1 MSAVAPAFEL
11 RQIRHHFETP
21 GAPPLE
27 ILLGVN
33 LLVKRGERVAI
44 LGPSGSGKS
53 TLLSI
58 IAGLQRPSSGEVLWN
73 DREVSRITERELAPL
88 RASAI
93 ALVFQQFLLIPHLTA
108 LENVSLPLELQG
120 RSRSESRRLAHGLLS
135 ELGLAERGG
144 HFPRMLSGGEC
155 QRVAIARA
163 MIVEPTLLLADEPT
177 GNLDPR
183 TSEGVFEMLLDLPRH
198 GKVGALVL
206 VTHNEELAR
215 RCDRRLRLVNGLLV
229 EDAAVSRAEQ
239 TGAQA

>member
-1 MSAVAPAFEL
+1 MSAITPAFEL
-11 RQIRHHFETP
+11 QQIRHQFEAP
-21 GAPPLE
+21 GAGTLE
-27 ILLGVN
+27 ILAGVQ
-33 LLVKRGERVAI
+33 LAVKRGERVAI

-58 IAGLQRPSSGEVLWN
+58 IAGLQRPTSGEVLWN
-73 DREVSRITERELAPL
+73 GREISRIPERELAPL
-88 RASAI
+88 RAKSI

-120 RSRSESRRLAHGLLS
+120 RSRGESRSRALALLQ
-135 ELGLAERGG
+135 ELGLGERAD

-183 TSEGVFEMLLDLPRH
+183 TSDSVFEMLLDLPKH

-206 VTHNEELAR
+206 VTHNEGLAR
-215 RCDRRLRLVNGLLV
+215 RCDRRLRLLNGLLV
-229 EDAAVSRAEQ
+229 EEAWVPA
-239 TGAQA
+239 

>member
-1 MSAVAPAFEL
+1 MSALQPAFEL
-11 RQIRHHFETP
+11 RRIQHQFHSP
-21 GAPPLE
+21 GVPDLE
-27 ILLGVN
+27 VLSGVN
-33 LLVKRGERVAI
+33 LIVKRGERVAI

-58 IAGLQRPSSGEVLWN
+58 IAGLQRPTSGEVFWN
-73 DREVSRITERELAPL
+73 DREITQIPERGLAPL
-88 RASAI
+88 RAASV

-108 LENVSLPLELQG
+108 VENVSLPLELQG
-120 RSRSESRRLAHGLLS
+120 RSRLDARQRALEILG
-135 ELGLAERGG
+135 ELGLAQRAD

-183 TSEGVFEMLLDLPRH
+183 TSENVFAMLLELPVR

-206 VTHNEELAR
+206 VTHNEDLAC
-215 RCDRRLRLVNGLLV
+215 RCDRRLRLIDGVLV
-229 EDAAVSRAEQ
+229 EDRL
-239 TGAQA
+239 GAP